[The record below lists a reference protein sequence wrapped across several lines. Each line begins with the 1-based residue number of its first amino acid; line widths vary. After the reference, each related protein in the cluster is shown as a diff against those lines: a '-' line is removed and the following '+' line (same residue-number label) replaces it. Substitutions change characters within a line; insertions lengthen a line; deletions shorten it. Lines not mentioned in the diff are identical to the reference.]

1 MSNFDR
7 SWNHL
12 SPQQREQLS
21 ASFRHTP
28 TPSQFAAADSGWA
41 REYLPTPL
49 TQPGL
54 RAQNKVS
61 VQHAPN
67 RMSLPMQQAN
77 RGLYG
82 MSIGTPLH
90 RPDMVTHGMG
100 GAMDTMGVRVGPELH
115 NYGPVIHQSQNAI
128 QQNQSSSADMT
139 NWDTAFTAY
148 DRPVSP
154 IQAQMTTEALPI
166 NQARGETNSNDADQL
181 ARTAGRLVSTVEH
194 ETNSK
199 FKQSN
204 FLNLMRKIRDKQ
216 AGIEGKDI
224 VERLADEQSA
234 SSPSISLDKGKGR
247 EDWSDQ
253 FRQKMGRSPTS
264 QYEAVEWARQKGILH
279 SSSSSS
285 SRGPLQMAPG
295 PTSFASELEGREM
308 LNEMWAE
315 EDAKSEAIEKEA
327 MKRAF
332 IGDGG
337 NVDQRRRED
346 AVEFAKYQR
355 ILGTDRGS
363 VADAVN
369 KSSMEEEFDELQ
381 SQDFVGRDWQ
391 GRMGKGVN
399 GAQSQEWDTLQKNWD
414 AWQADSAGL
423 VPSMEAPS
431 SAASAP
437 QYRFHAVNPYVGAAT
452 TTTTNSS
459 YANNATSFL
468 PTDMQSVLEREAA
481 VQRDPTN
488 ASAWLDLGVKQ
499 QENEREGLAIA
510 ALHRAIQL
518 DPTLRDAW
526 LALAVSYTN
535 ENDRMA
541 AFEAIERWIEATPQ
555 YSAIVKQHRGGD
567 SNQKGSK
574 ANQSFSERHE
584 RLSNQLIALARHG
597 SMQNEIDA
605 DVQVALGVL
614 FNASEDY
621 DKAVDC
627 FTAALQVR
635 PDDWLLYNRLGA
647 TLSNSGRS
655 EEALRYYHQAL
666 DLRPGFVRCHFNLS
680 ISCLNLKLYQ
690 DAASHI
696 YTALTLQSESFDDDH
711 HDQQRVNQLDA
722 STNNGGGVT
731 SSSLWETLRIACEL
745 MNRPEL
751 ASLTKER
758 DLNRFDPLDFG
769 FGMDQDQKLESTLE
783 PTM

>member
-1 MSNFDR
+1 M
-7 SWNHL
+7 
-12 SPQQREQLS
+12 
-21 ASFRHTP
+21 SFRNTSTLP
-28 TPSQFAAADSGWA
+28 QFAAESGWA
-41 REYLPTPL
+41 REYSPGPT

-54 RAQNKVS
+54 RAQNNLP
-61 VQHAPN
+61 VQHSVS
-67 RMSLPMQQAN
+67 RMPLSMQQGN
-77 RGLYG
+77 RGLHG
-82 MSIGTPLH
+82 MSIGSPMH
-90 RPDMVTHGMG
+90 RPDMMAQGMG
-100 GAMDTMGVRVGPELH
+100 GAMDTMDTMGARLGPEMH
-115 NYGPVIHQSQNAI
+115 NYGPVMQQPHHDVQQS
-128 QQNQSSSADMT
+128 QSSSTTAT

-148 DRPVSP
+148 DRPASP
-154 IQAQMTTEALPI
+154 IQSHTITEAQPL
-166 NQARGETNSNDADQL
+166 NQAMRETNSNEADQL

-224 VERLADEQSA
+224 VERSTDEQV
-234 SSPSISLDKGKGR
+234 SSPSVSLDKGKGR
-247 EDWSDQ
+247 ENWSDR
-253 FRQKMGRSPTS
+253 FRQSTGRSPTS
-264 QYEAVEWARQKGILH
+264 QYEAVEWARQQGILH
-279 SSSSSS
+279 SSSSSH
-285 SRGPLQMAPG
+285 GPLQLAPG
-295 PTSFASELEGREM
+295 PTSFASEVEGRES

-315 EDAKSEAIEKEA
+315 EDARSEAIERQA
-327 MKRAF
+327 MQRAF

-337 NVDQRRRED
+337 NVEQRRRED
-346 AVEFAKYQR
+346 AAEFEKYQQ

-363 VADAVN
+363 AADAVN

-381 SQDFVGRDWQ
+381 NQDFVGRGWQ
-391 GRMGKGVN
+391 GHMGRGVN
-399 GAQSQEWDTLQKNWD
+399 GAQSGEWDTLQKNWD

-437 QYRFHAVNPYVGAAT
+437 QYRFHAVNPYVGA
-452 TTTTNSS
+452 TNSS
-459 YANNATSFL
+459 YADTIATSSF
-468 PTDMQSVLEREAA
+468 PADMQSVLEREAT

-488 ASAWLDLGVKQ
+488 AGAWLDLGVKQ

-535 ENDRMA
+535 ENDRVA

-555 YSAIVKQHRGGD
+555 YSAVVKQHRSE
-567 SNQKGSK
+567 SNQSSSK
-574 ANQSFSERHE
+574 ASQSFSERHE
-584 RLSNQLIALARHG
+584 RLSNLLIVLARHG
-597 SMQNEIDA
+597 SMQNVIDA

-627 FTAALQVR
+627 FTAALSVR

-696 YTALTLQSESFDDDH
+696 YTALTLQSEGSEDDV
-711 HDQQRVNQLDA
+711 QQESLDS
-722 STNNGGGVT
+722 STSGGVT
-731 SSSLWETLRIACEL
+731 SNSLWETLRIACEL

-758 DLNRFDPLDFG
+758 DLNRFDPIDFG
-769 FGMDQDQKLESTLE
+769 FGMDQDQIMG